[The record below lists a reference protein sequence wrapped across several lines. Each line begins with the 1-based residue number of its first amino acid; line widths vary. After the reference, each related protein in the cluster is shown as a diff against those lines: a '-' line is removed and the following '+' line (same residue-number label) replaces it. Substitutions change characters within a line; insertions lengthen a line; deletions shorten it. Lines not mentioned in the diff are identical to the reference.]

1 MDMMSIVTLRPA
13 LAERRGGIRGKPVPA
28 AQVPA
33 GEGAMKLAPALA
45 AIIHQSNPLDSAAQS
60 YQGGAFVTLDFTP
73 EVERPKA
80 ACSIG
85 STTT

>member
-1 MDMMSIVTLRPA
+1 MDMTSIVTSRPA
-13 LAERRGGIRGKPVPA
+13 FADGEAGLKGKPAPA

-33 GEGAMKLAPALA
+33 GEGAMKLAPSLA
-45 AIIHQSNPLDSAAQS
+45 VIIHQLNPLDSAAQS

-85 STTT
+85 PTTT

>member
-1 MDMMSIVTLRPA
+1 MT
-13 LAERRGGIRGKPVPA
+13 
-28 AQVPA
+28 
-33 GEGAMKLAPALA
+33 LAPFLA
-45 AIIHQSNPLDSAAQS
+45 VIIHQSNPLDSAAQS

-85 STTT
+85 PTTT

>member
-1 MDMMSIVTLRPA
+1 MTSIVTSRPA
-13 LAERRGGIRGKPVPA
+13 LADGEAGFKGKPAPA

-33 GEGAMKLAPALA
+33 GGGAMKLAPSLA
-45 AIIHQSNPLDSAAQS
+45 VIIHQSNPLDSAAQS

-85 STTT
+85 PTTT

>member
-1 MDMMSIVTLRPA
+1 MDMTSIVTSRPA
-13 LAERRGGIRGKPVPA
+13 LADGE
-28 AQVPA
+28 A
-33 GEGAMKLAPALA
+33 GLKGSRHLPRKSLPREGAMKLAPSLA
-45 AIIHQSNPLDSAAQS
+45 VIIHQSNPLDSAAQS

-85 STTT
+85 PTTT